1 MDVQLN
7 TGNLTLATA
16 TDELMR
22 FADQLADDFRS
33 QVVAVIEQFVE
44 SEPTPQKTLDL
55 ENTLHDRFRE
65 LGRRTMAWAVNQL
78 EPEIEQMP
86 GTISHKGKSY
96 RRLSEKTQR
105 SNILTRFGKISL
117 ERARYR
123 RGRAGRTIFPL
134 EMLLGIEKGFTPS
147 AADRVGK
154 QFAACGSSQG

>member
-1 MDVQLN
+1 M
-7 TGNLTLATA
+7 A

-78 EPEIEQMP
+78 EPDIEQMP
-86 GTISHKGKSY
+86 GAISHKGKSY
-96 RRLSEKTQR
+96 RRLPEKTQR
-105 SNILTRFGKISL
+105 WNELAIDAG
-117 ERARYR
+117 
-123 RGRAGRTIFPL
+123 GRA
-134 EMLLGIEKGFTPS
+134 EPS
-147 AADRVGK
+147 FRSKCCWASRRDSPRRRPIASANSLRLVEVRRVELWR
-154 QFAACGSSQG
+154 